1 MLSEK
6 LKVLRNSIVIPF
18 VDFKP
23 ISKVDSLKIL
33 INSLFYN
40 LEALKRI
47 FLIKFNLKTSWHKEG
62 NLRVPLSCKVL
73 TKYKEIPLVFELRSN
88 SDDMYFLKPKYE
100 EKYLDFFYPKKGD
113 VVLDVGSHVGKYTI
127 YAGKLVGKKGKV
139 IAIEANPYNYQQL
152 LRNIKLNNLDDIV
165 KAYNIAASD
174 VNGIVEL
181 RMPKDF
187 GRSTIINNRTIFEKE
202 RIKIKSIRL
211 ENLLIDN
218 SIEYVDWAKI
228 DVEGSEI
235 KVLAGMG
242 CFLNRVNKILI
253 EVSNE
258 NRFIFQKI
266 MDKHGFKVEAVFK
279 EKDQSYYFVSKN
291 S

>member
-62 NLRVPLSCKVL
+62 NPRVPLSCKVL

-152 LRNIKLNNLDDIV
+152 LRNIKLNNLVDIV

-174 VNGIVEL
+174 VNGIVE
-181 RMPKDF
+181 
-187 GRSTIINNRTIFEKE
+187 
-202 RIKIKSIRL
+202 
-211 ENLLIDN
+211 
-218 SIEYVDWAKI
+218 
-228 DVEGSEI
+228 
-235 KVLAGMG
+235 
-242 CFLNRVNKILI
+242 
-253 EVSNE
+253 
-258 NRFIFQKI
+258 
-266 MDKHGFKVEAVFK
+266 
-279 EKDQSYYFVSKN
+279 
-291 S
+291 